1 MDTCLPPSPQWN
13 QPHSACLHYISEQEG
28 WLLYT
33 LNNAIHVVNP
43 FSLKYHALLRSSTAA
58 RINCIASCPRSTQL
72 QPDQQRYSSQASI
85 GTEPPSPSPSVS
97 TQDQID
103 TDLEWGAQAVGA
115 GDGTSCSSSDF
126 STEKSTLESRELIAS
141 GGEDGRVVCWDIV
154 SQSTIAVLQGTHQVS
169 VKAVDWTMDGKY
181 IVSGDKN
188 GKISVWDPAANAVE
202 SKDLP
207 GRHNVSCIKALH
219 SSPDT
224 VAVGTEGGDILIVSI
239 KPSITVKLRL
249 HGHKAKIHSLA
260 WQPVTGS
267 INALLASGSAD
278 QTVRVWDVDREA
290 STQITPVPDS
300 DNLPTNLK
308 NKPWVPVAW
317 TSHGDSIMSANS
329 RGVLVRWRH
338 DDRGSTP
345 FIRFTKGKCHNRTVF
360 QIMVWPG
367 SVFAFTISMDR
378 RMITWDVD
386 DRLGLAQI
394 DCLGGNVI
402 SLDIGSLDPRRIAM
416 GCGNNMIKIWDTMS
430 QGEPYSCQNIENLY
444 NKVRTVKWHPAEEGR
459 LAFGLEDGKIGFIDN
474 LYGNHGDDQGK
485 QGKQGKQPKK
495 QGKKGALAWCSPKV
509 FEAPV
514 PELFDLSLKESS
526 FCVMSCGSEGKIL
539 ISDASRPTNRS
550 LDLDSILRQQNQAW
564 YQSQKTVRG
573 IEHPVRR
580 SFAIHHNEDLLAI
593 GNDDGS
599 VEVYEVKYFRLVY
612 VYQGHKKR
620 VESLKWNWAG
630 DNTGEATAA
639 AYLLASG
646 ADDGRV
652 SIHQLD
658 QFARTTI
665 SETHH
670 KPNQDVLPTTQ
681 CFVTIH
687 GHSKGISDMAWSP
700 HCQGSA
706 VQKLATTSYD
716 GNVLV
721 HQLRVDDAPSETT
734 AQDEDT
740 FEQAPDSTRPF
751 TTAAKHK
758 VIACFSKHGHA
769 ALSVHWSLTDVDRI
783 YSGGNDWT
791 LWNWDWKSH
800 PDSKNSGEK
809 RLKKKKKSATSND
822 REPLEAPLTETVSDH
837 QLPHDQPEDDSVA
850 KLLEE
855 VAAMKEK
862 ILAGTVSTLSPE
874 PANSLKREIEIH
886 PTVPSSPTPSKRAKT
901 TESPNPRPQ
910 YNPPQAETTHAK
922 KALFPMST
930 AAFQV
935 QSKQTVHLEII
946 RLVRNIYCR
955 RYRHGVIVDDSEME
969 ATRRRWKAMQEFFE
983 KDADGVA
990 LSKALGQDLDEMNL
1004 PMDTDEVLETDVI
1017 ESKAG
1022 HTLSTQPETV
1032 SKGDLIFYGS
1042 REAVIALAEMEAQEM
1057 PASNY
1062 FLPGTGFGVTQCPPV
1077 QRAAQRKLKSQ
1088 PEALAQIPIS
1098 YWLGD
1103 VPKMADILTSLPA
1116 SELGVHDWIGIAL
1129 SPMGGAEA
1137 WKDMMAKTAAKF
1149 LSRREVH
1156 AAVLCL
1162 LGIGRVYDAVDAYRS
1177 QGLFREALMLLRIR
1191 TMEDDEDNMDEE
1203 EEGGDNTHEHPT
1215 NDTSSPRDL
1224 SRLHIQILAE
1234 WGQVLDRKGLYEQAC
1249 KCQLAL
1255 ASLLERAENR
1265 KRRQKGL
1272 SKPLI
1277 ALSTLARRMDVATL
1291 RTAAGLAILLQDA
1304 SQQERIDA
1312 YESAKASKEES
1323 DQIRRAAALERSTLT
1338 A

>member
-1 MDTCLPPSPQWN
+1 
-13 QPHSACLHYISEQEG
+13 
-28 WLLYT
+28 
-33 LNNAIHVVNP
+33 
-43 FSLKYHALLRSSTAA
+43 
-58 RINCIASCPRSTQL
+58 
-72 QPDQQRYSSQASI
+72 
-85 GTEPPSPSPSVS
+85 
-97 TQDQID
+97 
-103 TDLEWGAQAVGA
+103 
-115 GDGTSCSSSDF
+115 
-126 STEKSTLESRELIAS
+126 
-141 GGEDGRVVCWDIV
+141 
-154 SQSTIAVLQGTHQVS
+154 
-169 VKAVDWTMDGKY
+169 
-181 IVSGDKN
+181 
-188 GKISVWDPAANAVE
+188 
-202 SKDLP
+202 
-207 GRHNVSCIKALH
+207 
-219 SSPDT
+219 
-224 VAVGTEGGDILIVSI
+224 
-239 KPSITVKLRL
+239 
-249 HGHKAKIHSLA
+249 
-260 WQPVTGS
+260 
-267 INALLASGSAD
+267 
-278 QTVRVWDVDREA
+278 
-290 STQITPVPDS
+290 
-300 DNLPTNLK
+300 
-308 NKPWVPVAW
+308 
-317 TSHGDSIMSANS
+317 
-329 RGVLVRWRH
+329 
-338 DDRGSTP
+338 
-345 FIRFTKGKCHNRTVF
+345 F

-378 RMITWDVD
+378 RIITWDVED
-386 DRLGLAQI
+386 KLGLAQI
-394 DCLGGNVI
+394 DCLGGNVY

-430 QGEPYSCQNIENLY
+430 QGEPYTCQNIENLY
-444 NKVRTVKWHPAEEGR
+444 NKVRILKWHPVEEGK
-459 LAFGLEDGKIGFIDN
+459 LAFGLEDGKVGFIDN
-474 LYGNHGDDQGK
+474 LYQSTNNHGND
-485 QGKQGKQPKK
+485 QGKQGKQPKR

-539 ISDASRPTNRS
+539 VSDASKPTNRG
-550 LDLDSILRQQNQAW
+550 LDLDSVLRQQNQAW

-599 VEVYEVKYFRLVY
+599 VEVYELKYFRLVY

-620 VESLKWNWAG
+620 VESLKWNWTG
-630 DNTGEATAA
+630 DNTGEATT

-658 QFARTTI
+658 QFARTAI
-665 SETHH
+665 SDTHQ
-670 KPNQDVLPTTQ
+670 KPNQDILPTTQ
-681 CFVTIH
+681 CFMSIH

-721 HQLRVDDAPSETT
+721 HELRLDNVSPEAP
-734 AQDEDT
+734 AQDEDISV
-740 FEQAPDSTRPF
+740 EQAQDSAGPG

-758 VIACFSKHGHA
+758 VIACFTKHGYA
-769 ALSVHWSLTDVDRI
+769 ALSVHWSLTDVDQI

-800 PDSKNSGEK
+800 PDDRNSGGK
-809 RLKKKKKSATSND
+809 RPKKKKKVIASND
-822 REPLEAPLTETVSDH
+822 HAESFEIPPAATTASEPLQSPSL
-837 QLPHDQPEDDSVA
+837 DQPDDKSVA

-855 VAAMKEK
+855 VAVMKEK
-862 ILAGTVSTLSPE
+862 ILAGTVSTLKTPTE
-874 PANSLKREIEIH
+874 IPANSLKREIDVH
-886 PTVPSSPTPSKRAKT
+886 PIVPSSPTPSKRAKT
-901 TESPNPRPQ
+901 TESMPNHSRPQ
-910 YNPPQAETTHAK
+910 AYNPPQAETTHAK

-930 AAFQV
+930 AAFHV

-955 RYRHGVIVDDSEME
+955 RYRHGVLVDDAEME

-983 KDADGVA
+983 KDVDGVA
-990 LSKALGQDLDEMNL
+990 LSKALSQDLDEMNL
-1004 PMDTDEVLETDVI
+1004 PMDTDDGIMETDI
-1017 ESKAG
+1017 TEFKLG
-1022 HTLSTQPETV
+1022 HPPSTQSETV

-1042 REAVIALAEMEAQEM
+1042 REAVVALAEMEAQEM
-1057 PASNY
+1057 PSGSNY

-1077 QRAAQRKLKSQ
+1077 QRAAQQRKLKAR

-1129 SPMGGAEA
+1129 APMGGVEA

-1156 AAVLCL
+1156 AAVLCF

-1191 TMEDDEDNMDEE
+1191 TMEDDEDIIEDQ
-1203 EEGGDNTHEHPT
+1203 EGGGDLDDRTQGHTAE
-1215 NDTSSPRDL
+1215 DTDSSSPRDL
-1224 SRLHIQILAE
+1224 SRLYIQILAE
-1234 WGQVLDRKGLYEQAC
+1234 WGRVLDRKGLYEQAC

-1255 ASLLERAENR
+1255 ASQLQRAENR
-1265 KRRQKGL
+1265 TRRQKESGL

-1277 ALSTLARRMDVATL
+1277 ALNTLARRMDVATL
-1291 RTAAGLAILLQDA
+1291 RTAAGLAILLQDV
-1304 SQQERIDA
+1304 SQQERIEA
-1312 YESAKASKEES
+1312 YESAKVSKEKS
-1323 DQIRRAAALERSTLT
+1323 DQIRRAAALERQGITT
-1338 A
+1338 I

>member
-1 MDTCLPPSPQWN
+1 
-13 QPHSACLHYISEQEG
+13 
-28 WLLYT
+28 
-33 LNNAIHVVNP
+33 
-43 FSLKYHALLRSSTAA
+43 
-58 RINCIASCPRSTQL
+58 
-72 QPDQQRYSSQASI
+72 
-85 GTEPPSPSPSVS
+85 
-97 TQDQID
+97 
-103 TDLEWGAQAVGA
+103 
-115 GDGTSCSSSDF
+115 
-126 STEKSTLESRELIAS
+126 
-141 GGEDGRVVCWDIV
+141 
-154 SQSTIAVLQGTHQVS
+154 
-169 VKAVDWTMDGKY
+169 
-181 IVSGDKN
+181 
-188 GKISVWDPAANAVE
+188 
-202 SKDLP
+202 
-207 GRHNVSCIKALH
+207 
-219 SSPDT
+219 
-224 VAVGTEGGDILIVSI
+224 
-239 KPSITVKLRL
+239 
-249 HGHKAKIHSLA
+249 
-260 WQPVTGS
+260 
-267 INALLASGSAD
+267 
-278 QTVRVWDVDREA
+278 
-290 STQITPVPDS
+290 
-300 DNLPTNLK
+300 
-308 NKPWVPVAW
+308 
-317 TSHGDSIMSANS
+317 
-329 RGVLVRWRH
+329 
-338 DDRGSTP
+338 
-345 FIRFTKGKCHNRTVF
+345 
-360 QIMVWPG
+360 
-367 SVFAFTISMDR
+367 MDR
-378 RMITWDVD
+378 RIITWDVE

-394 DCLGGNVI
+394 DCLGGNVY

-430 QGEPYSCQNIENLY
+430 QGEPYACQNIENLY
-444 NKVRTVKWHPAEEGR
+444 NKVRTLKWHPVEEGK

-474 LYGNHGDDQGK
+474 LYQSANNHGDY

-495 QGKKGALAWCSPKV
+495 QGKKGKLPQSPTFFQSYHTMEVGALAWCSPRV

-514 PELFDLSLKESS
+514 SELFDLSLKESS

-539 ISDASRPTNRS
+539 ISDTSKPTNRG
-550 LDLDSILRQQNQAW
+550 LDLDSVLRQQNQAW

-573 IEHPVRR
+573 IEHPARR

-599 VEVYEVKYFRLVY
+599 VEVYELKYFRLVY

-630 DNTGEATAA
+630 DKIGEATT

-658 QFARTTI
+658 QFARAVI
-665 SETHH
+665 SDTHQ
-670 KPNQDVLPTTQ
+670 KPNQDILPTTQ
-681 CFVTIH
+681 CFVSIH
-687 GHSKGISDMAWSP
+687 GHSKGISDLAWSP

-706 VQKLATTSYD
+706 AQKLATTSYD
-716 GNVLV
+716 GNVLI
-721 HQLRVDDAPSETT
+721 HELRVDDVSPETP
-734 AQDEDT
+734 AQEEDT
-740 FEQAPDSTRPF
+740 PVEQTLDSAGPGTI
-751 TTAAKHK
+751 ALKHR
-758 VIACFSKHGHA
+758 VIACFTKHGHA

-800 PDSKNSGEK
+800 PDDRNSGGK
-809 RLKKKKKSATSND
+809 RPKKKKKITASSDQAESLEIPSAEGTATTN
-822 REPLEAPLTETVSDH
+822 EPL
-837 QLPHDQPEDDSVA
+837 QLPSHNQPEDDSVA

-862 ILAGTVSTLSPE
+862 ILAGTISSLETTTE
-874 PANSLKREIEIH
+874 IPANSLKREIDVH

-901 TESPNPRPQ
+901 AESIPNQSRPQ
-910 YNPPQAETTHAK
+910 AYNPPQAETTHAK

-955 RYRHGVIVDDSEME
+955 RYRHGILVDDAEME

-983 KDADGVA
+983 KDVDGVA
-990 LSKALGQDLDEMNL
+990 LSKALGQDLDEMNF
-1004 PMDTDEVLETDVI
+1004 PMDTDDGVIETDVT
-1017 ESKAG
+1017 ESKLG
-1022 HTLSTQPETV
+1022 HPPSTHSETV

-1057 PASNY
+1057 SSGSNY

-1077 QRAAQRKLKSQ
+1077 QRAAQQRKPKAQ

-1129 SPMGGAEA
+1129 SPMGGVEA

-1191 TMEDDEDNMDEE
+1191 TMEDDEDIMEDQ
-1203 EEGGDNTHEHPT
+1203 EEGGDLDDNTQGHTTEES
-1215 NDTSSPRDL
+1215 DSSPPRDL

-1249 KCQLAL
+1249 KCRLAL
-1255 ASLLERAENR
+1255 ASLLQRAENR
-1265 KRRQKGL
+1265 TRRQKESSL
-1272 SKPLI
+1272 STPLI

-1291 RTAAGLAILLQDA
+1291 RTVAGLAILLQDV
-1304 SQQERIDA
+1304 SQQERIEA
-1312 YESAKASKEES
+1312 YESAKISKEES
-1323 DQIRRAAALERSTLT
+1323 DQIRRAAAMERQGITSL
-1338 A
+1338 

>member
-1 MDTCLPPSPQWN
+1 
-13 QPHSACLHYISEQEG
+13 
-28 WLLYT
+28 
-33 LNNAIHVVNP
+33 
-43 FSLKYHALLRSSTAA
+43 
-58 RINCIASCPRSTQL
+58 
-72 QPDQQRYSSQASI
+72 
-85 GTEPPSPSPSVS
+85 
-97 TQDQID
+97 
-103 TDLEWGAQAVGA
+103 
-115 GDGTSCSSSDF
+115 
-126 STEKSTLESRELIAS
+126 
-141 GGEDGRVVCWDIV
+141 
-154 SQSTIAVLQGTHQVS
+154 
-169 VKAVDWTMDGKY
+169 
-181 IVSGDKN
+181 
-188 GKISVWDPAANAVE
+188 
-202 SKDLP
+202 
-207 GRHNVSCIKALH
+207 
-219 SSPDT
+219 
-224 VAVGTEGGDILIVSI
+224 
-239 KPSITVKLRL
+239 
-249 HGHKAKIHSLA
+249 
-260 WQPVTGS
+260 
-267 INALLASGSAD
+267 
-278 QTVRVWDVDREA
+278 
-290 STQITPVPDS
+290 
-300 DNLPTNLK
+300 
-308 NKPWVPVAW
+308 
-317 TSHGDSIMSANS
+317 
-329 RGVLVRWRH
+329 
-338 DDRGSTP
+338 
-345 FIRFTKGKCHNRTVF
+345 
-360 QIMVWPG
+360 MVWPG

-378 RMITWDVD
+378 RIITWDVE

-394 DCLGGNVI
+394 DCLGGNVY
-402 SLDIGSLDPRRIAM
+402 SLDIGPLDPRRIAM

-430 QGEPYSCQNIENLY
+430 QGEPYACQNIENLY
-444 NKVRTVKWHPAEEGR
+444 NKIRTVKWHPVEEGK
-459 LAFGLEDGKIGFIDN
+459 LAFGLEDGKVGFIDN
-474 LYGNHGDDQGK
+474 LYQSIDGNHGDDQGK
-485 QGKQGKQPKK
+485 QGKQPRK
-495 QGKKGALAWCSPKV
+495 QGKKGKLPQSPTFFQSYHTMEVGTLAWCSPKV

-539 ISDASRPTNRS
+539 VSDASKPTNRG
-550 LDLDSILRQQNQAW
+550 LDLDSVLRQQNQVW

-580 SFAIHHNEDLLAI
+580 CFAIHHNEDLLAI

-599 VEVYEVKYFRLVY
+599 VEVYELKYFRLVY

-630 DNTGEATAA
+630 DNTGEATT

-665 SETHH
+665 SDTHQ
-670 KPNQDVLPTTQ
+670 KPNQDILPTTQ
-681 CFVTIH
+681 CFVSIH

-721 HQLRVDDAPSETT
+721 HELRVDDVSPETS
-734 AQDEDT
+734 AQEDDT
-740 FEQAPDSTRPF
+740 SVEQALDSTGSS
-751 TTAAKHK
+751 TTAAKHR
-758 VIACFSKHGHA
+758 VVACFTKHGHA

-800 PDSKNSGEK
+800 PDDRNSGGK
-809 RLKKKKKSATSND
+809 RPKKKKIASND
-822 REPLEAPLTETVSDH
+822 QAEPLEIPPAETTTSEPL
-837 QLPHDQPEDDSVA
+837 QLPSHYQPEDNSVA

-862 ILAGTVSTLSPE
+862 ILAGTASTLETPTE
-874 PANSLKREIEIH
+874 IQANFLKREIDVH

-901 TESPNPRPQ
+901 TESSNQYRPQ
-910 YNPPQAETTHAK
+910 AYNPPQAETTHAK

-955 RYRHGVIVDDSEME
+955 RYRHGISVDDAEME

-983 KDADGVA
+983 KDTDGVA
-990 LSKALGQDLDEMNL
+990 LSKALREDLDEMNL
-1004 PMDTDEVLETDVI
+1004 PMDTDDRAIETDVT
-1017 ESKAG
+1017 EAKSG
-1022 HTLSTQPETV
+1022 PPSTQSETV

-1042 REAVIALAEMEAQEM
+1042 REAVIALAEMEAQEISLG
-1057 PASNY
+1057 SNY

-1077 QRAAQRKLKSQ
+1077 QRAAQQRKPKAQSG
-1088 PEALAQIPIS
+1088 ALAQIPIS

-1103 VPKMADILTSLPA
+1103 VPKMSDILTSLPA
-1116 SELGVHDWIGIAL
+1116 SEMGVHDWIGIAL
-1129 SPMGGAEA
+1129 SPMGGVEA
-1137 WKDMMAKTAAKF
+1137 WKDIMAKTAVKF

-1191 TMEDDEDNMDEE
+1191 TMEDDEDVEE
-1203 EEGGDNTHEHPT
+1203 QEEGGDSDDHTQEH
-1215 NDTSSPRDL
+1215 TSEDSDSSSSRDL
-1224 SRLHIQILAE
+1224 SLLHIQILAE
-1234 WGQVLDRKGLYEQAC
+1234 WGQVLDKKGLYEQAC

-1255 ASLLERAENR
+1255 TSLLQRAENR
-1265 KRRQKGL
+1265 TRRQKDSGL
-1272 SKPLI
+1272 SKPSI

-1291 RTAAGLAILLQDA
+1291 RTAAGLAILLQDV
-1304 SQQERIDA
+1304 SQQERIEA

-1323 DQIRRAAALERSTLT
+1323 DQIRRAAALERQSISTI
-1338 A
+1338 

>member
-1 MDTCLPPSPQWN
+1 
-13 QPHSACLHYISEQEG
+13 
-28 WLLYT
+28 
-33 LNNAIHVVNP
+33 
-43 FSLKYHALLRSSTAA
+43 
-58 RINCIASCPRSTQL
+58 
-72 QPDQQRYSSQASI
+72 
-85 GTEPPSPSPSVS
+85 
-97 TQDQID
+97 
-103 TDLEWGAQAVGA
+103 
-115 GDGTSCSSSDF
+115 
-126 STEKSTLESRELIAS
+126 
-141 GGEDGRVVCWDIV
+141 
-154 SQSTIAVLQGTHQVS
+154 
-169 VKAVDWTMDGKY
+169 
-181 IVSGDKN
+181 
-188 GKISVWDPAANAVE
+188 
-202 SKDLP
+202 
-207 GRHNVSCIKALH
+207 
-219 SSPDT
+219 
-224 VAVGTEGGDILIVSI
+224 
-239 KPSITVKLRL
+239 
-249 HGHKAKIHSLA
+249 
-260 WQPVTGS
+260 
-267 INALLASGSAD
+267 
-278 QTVRVWDVDREA
+278 
-290 STQITPVPDS
+290 
-300 DNLPTNLK
+300 
-308 NKPWVPVAW
+308 
-317 TSHGDSIMSANS
+317 
-329 RGVLVRWRH
+329 
-338 DDRGSTP
+338 
-345 FIRFTKGKCHNRTVF
+345 
-360 QIMVWPG
+360 MVWPG

-378 RMITWDVD
+378 RIITWDVED
-386 DRLGLAQI
+386 KLGLAQI
-394 DCLGGNVI
+394 DCLGGNVY
-402 SLDIGSLDPRRIAM
+402 SLDIGSLDPGRIAV
-416 GCGNNMIKIWDTMS
+416 GCGNNIIKIWDTMS
-430 QGEPYSCQNIENLY
+430 QGEPYACQNIENLY
-444 NKVRTVKWHPAEEGR
+444 NKVRTLKWHPVEEGK
-459 LAFGLEDGKIGFIDN
+459 LAFGLEDGKVGFIDN
-474 LYGNHGDDQGK
+474 LYQSTNNHGND
-485 QGKQGKQPKK
+485 QGKQGKQPKG

-539 ISDASRPTNRS
+539 VSDASKPTNRG
-550 LDLDSILRQQNQAW
+550 LDLDSVLRQQNQAW

-599 VEVYEVKYFRLVY
+599 VEVYELKYFRLIH

-630 DNTGEATAA
+630 DNTGEATT

-658 QFARTTI
+658 QFARTVI
-665 SETHH
+665 SDAHQ
-670 KPNQDVLPTTQ
+670 KPNQDILPTTQ
-681 CFVTIH
+681 CFVSIH

-700 HCQGSA
+700 HCQGCTI
-706 VQKLATTSYD
+706 QKLATTSYD

-721 HQLRVDDAPSETT
+721 YELRLDDVSAEAP
-734 AQDEDT
+734 AQDEGISV
-740 FEQAPDSTRPF
+740 EQAQDSTGPG
-751 TTAAKHK
+751 TAAKHK
-758 VIACFSKHGHA
+758 VIACFTKHGHA

-800 PDSKNSGEK
+800 PDDRNSGGK
-809 RLKKKKKSATSND
+809 RPKKKKKITITTSND
-822 REPLEAPLTETVSDH
+822 HAESLEIPPAETTASEPLQPPS
-837 QLPHDQPEDDSVA
+837 HDQPDDNSVA

-862 ILAGTVSTLSPE
+862 ILAGTVSTLKTPTE
-874 PANSLKREIEIH
+874 IPANSKREIDVH
-886 PTVPSSPTPSKRAKT
+886 PTPSSPTPSKRAKT
-901 TESPNPRPQ
+901 AATPNPRPQ
-910 YNPPQAETTHAK
+910 AYNPPQAETTHAK

-955 RYRHGVIVDDSEME
+955 RYRHGVLVDDAEME

-983 KDADGVA
+983 KDVDGVA
-990 LSKALGQDLDEMNL
+990 LSKALGEDLDEMNL
-1004 PMDTDEVLETDVI
+1004 PMDDDGMETDVT
-1017 ESKAG
+1017 ESKLG
-1022 HTLSTQPETV
+1022 HPPSTQSET

-1057 PASNY
+1057 PSGINY

-1077 QRAAQRKLKSQ
+1077 QRAAQQRKPKAQ

-1103 VPKMADILTSLPA
+1103 VPKMADILASLPA

-1129 SPMGGAEA
+1129 APMGGVEA

-1191 TMEDDEDNMDEE
+1191 TMEDDEDIIEDQ
-1203 EEGGDNTHEHPT
+1203 EGGGDLDDHTQGHAAE
-1215 NDTSSPRDL
+1215 DASSPRDL
-1224 SRLHIQILAE
+1224 SRLYIQILAE

-1255 ASLLERAENR
+1255 ASQLQRAENR
-1265 KRRQKGL
+1265 TRRQKEPSL

-1304 SQQERIDA
+1304 SQQERIEA
-1312 YESAKASKEES
+1312 YESAKASKEKS
-1323 DQIRRAAALERSTLT
+1323 DQIRRVVAERQGITT
-1338 A
+1338 I